1 MLLHLPGRLQSHLN
15 VRLTKHRLQ
24 KGNARLC
31 AASAGRHP
39 HRCLSITAQRL
50 ETLTLKAEDLTPDAF
65 TPFGQVHKTC
75 LKVVILPSLYVYLR
89 AMHVYI
95 RFIW

>member
-1 MLLHLPGRLQSHLN
+1 M
-15 VRLTKHRLQ
+15 LQ

-31 AASAGRHP
+31 AAASARRQA
-39 HRCLSITAQRL
+39 HRCLATAQRF